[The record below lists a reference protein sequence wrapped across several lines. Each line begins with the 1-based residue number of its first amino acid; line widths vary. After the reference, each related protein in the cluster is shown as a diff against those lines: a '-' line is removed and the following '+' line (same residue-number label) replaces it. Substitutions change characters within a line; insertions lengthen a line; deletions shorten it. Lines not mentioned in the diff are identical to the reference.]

1 MENTEKDVLESFLS
15 YLPEKAAAALIQCGG
30 SLDGFTE
37 VRFRLGAPLA
47 VCFGPKIRCVGEK
60 GLTDPGKGLLIGERE
75 LREGWQKVTASSVY
89 ALEEELRRG
98 YITLKGGHRVGIAGS
113 AVLQNGRVK
122 TQKEIRSLN
131 YRFSRELKD
140 IGLPLLP
147 GLFDRDGFQNTLLFS
162 SPGAGKT
169 TLLRDLT
176 RLLSGGNRYSPPCNV
191 ALVDERGEIAGV
203 EQGQACC
210 DVGPFTD
217 VLSGFPKSE
226 GMILALRSLSPQI
239 LVTDEIGTEEDRR
252 AVADA
257 VRSGV
262 KLLLTAHGGTL
273 EELLHRPVL
282 RSLLADG
289 VFCRLVRL
297 SSEPRPG
304 TVAAIYVQRKKEG
317 GFDYVET
324 HSVSGDRIGTGH
336 RWCDPVQRSETAQ
349 R

>member
-1 MENTEKDVLESFLS
+1 MRDEDKDVLESFLR
-15 YLPEKAAAALIQCGG
+15 YLPEKAASAMVRCGDR
-30 SLDGFTE
+30 LDGFTE
-37 VRFRLGAPLA
+37 VRLRLGAPLA
-47 VCFGPKIRCVGEK
+47 VCFGPEIRCVAEK
-60 GLTDPGKGLLIGERE
+60 GLTGAAEGILIGERE
-75 LREGWQKVTASSVY
+75 LKEGWQKVTASSVY

-98 YITLKGGHRVGIAGS
+98 YITWKGGHRVGIAGS

-131 YRFSRELKD
+131 YRFSRELRD

-147 GLFDRDGFQNTLLFS
+147 GLLNGGDFQNTLIFS
-162 SPGAGKT
+162 PPGAGKT

-176 RLLSGGNRYSPPCNV
+176 RLLSAGSRYSPPRNV
-191 ALVDERGEIAGV
+191 AVVDERGEIAGV

-226 GMILALRSLSPQI
+226 GMILALRSLAPQI
-239 LVTDEIGTEEDRR
+239 LVTDEIGTEDDRR

-262 KLLLTAHGGTL
+262 KLLLTAHAGTL
-273 EELLHRPVL
+273 EELCCRPVL
-282 RSLLADG
+282 RDLLADG
-289 VFCRLVRL
+289 VFLRLVLL
-297 SSEPRPG
+297 SSKPHPG
-304 TVAAIYVQRKKEG
+304 TVAAIYTQRKKEG

-324 HSVSGDRIGTGH
+324 HSVFGGCDGVGH
-336 RWCDPVQRSETAQ
+336 RRCDSVPRSETAQ